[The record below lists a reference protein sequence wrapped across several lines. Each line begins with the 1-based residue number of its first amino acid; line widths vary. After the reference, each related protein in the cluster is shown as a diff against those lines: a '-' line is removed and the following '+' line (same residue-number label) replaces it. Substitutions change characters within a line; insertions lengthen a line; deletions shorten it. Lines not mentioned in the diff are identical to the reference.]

1 MENNKA
7 PTMKEF
13 MDSLPN
19 SKVDQM
25 VKVKGTISDPNT
37 VITKDRYESV
47 REAWGSGKY
56 KTKAEFCKELDISP
70 GILEEILDSTEVVRT
85 ENNQTKRKWSKAN
98 KDHRKKYNQL
108 PEVKARK
115 KQTKEWRLENKRRI
129 AAGLEPIKHKR
140 KKPERRFNK
149 DEE

>member
-37 VITKDRYESV
+37 VITKDRY
-47 REAWGSGKY
+47 
-56 KTKAEFCKELDISP
+56 
-70 GILEEILDSTEVVRT
+70 
-85 ENNQTKRKWSKAN
+85 
-98 KDHRKKYNQL
+98 DHL
-108 PEVKARK
+108 
-115 KQTKEWRLENKRRI
+115 
-129 AAGLEPIKHKR
+129 
-140 KKPERRFNK
+140 F
-149 DEE
+149 

>member
-1 MENNKA
+1 M
-7 PTMKEF
+7 
-13 MDSLPN
+13 
-19 SKVDQM
+19 
-25 VKVKGTISDPNT
+25 
-37 VITKDRYESV
+37 
-47 REAWGSGKY
+47 
-56 KTKAEFCKELDISP
+56 DISP